1 MPNNQYITLK
11 PTSSAD
17 SMGHVPRPHFYK
29 WLGTGGTVSKRTE
42 NKKLAKL
49 Y

>member
-17 SMGHVPRPHFYK
+17 SMGHVPRPPLLQMAGH
-29 WLGTGGTVSKRTE
+29 GRDRE
-42 NKKLAKL
+42 
-49 Y
+49 